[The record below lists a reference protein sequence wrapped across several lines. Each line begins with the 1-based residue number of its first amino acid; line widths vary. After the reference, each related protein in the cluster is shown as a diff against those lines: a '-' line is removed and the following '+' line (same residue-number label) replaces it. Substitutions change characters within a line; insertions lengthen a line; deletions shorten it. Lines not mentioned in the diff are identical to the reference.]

1 MIDNQFLIF
10 VISGMPKL
18 SACVNVGNINLYL
31 EYIFL
36 VVPKKKLH
44 DKLRVACVAE
54 ALKIKT
60 DIDQH

>member
-1 MIDNQFLIF
+1 
-10 VISGMPKL
+10 MPKL